1 MYMYIVK
8 MVDLE
13 VKKVLTRCSSVLT
26 QPVRDLLLVVL
37 LPLDVGLDVFQGVL
51 SSPGPSTSIR
61 VFIEKILNLLE
72 INKNE
77 LSSLFKPTLFIYT
90 LKLKDICFVLK
101 KNKLQL
107 CCIPKNHVY
116 NKKNF

>member
-1 MYMYIVK
+1 MYMCIAK

-13 VKKVLTRCSSVLT
+13 VKKVLTRCSGVLT

-37 LPLDVGLDVFQGVL
+37 LPLDVGLYVFQGVL

-77 LSSLFKPTLFIYT
+77 LSSLFYILS
-90 LKLKDICFVLK
+90 
-101 KNKLQL
+101 N
-107 CCIPKNHVY
+107 
-116 NKKNF
+116 